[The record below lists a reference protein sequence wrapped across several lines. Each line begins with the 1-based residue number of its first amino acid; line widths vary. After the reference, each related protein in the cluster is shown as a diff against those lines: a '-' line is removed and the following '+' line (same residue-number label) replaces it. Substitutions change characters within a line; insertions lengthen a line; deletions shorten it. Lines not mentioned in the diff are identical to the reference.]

1 MSKFTEIVADIS
13 LKRKEFISNFE
24 MNSDFIVK
32 NLEMAYK
39 DNELNSIRVHKYLT
53 ETKFLGKVETARYL
67 DNIGLTEKTMIKE
80 LTNENIMNIKV
91 FIDSK

>member
-13 LKRKEFISNFE
+13 LKRKEFISYFE

-67 DNIGLTEKTMIKE
+67 DSIGLTEKTMIKE

>member
-13 LKRKEFISNFE
+13 LKRKEFISYFE

>member
-1 MSKFTEIVADIS
+1 LSKFTEIVADIS
-13 LKRKEFISNFE
+13 LKRIEFISDFE